1 MDTAMSQPSG
11 MMSQWN
17 QTGKKCP
24 ACGLTKPA
32 GDFNWRNAARTR
44 LQSYCRSCSNG
55 VWRAWYEEP
64 ENKKRHL
71 AGLMRRRLRRT
82 ERNLKLV
89 TDLKSNP
96 CADCGKVFPT
106 YVMDFDHVG
115 IKTSEVSA
123 LVRSHST
130 ERLLAEIQQCEVV
143 CANCHRERT
152 HRRAIDQS
160 QPRRVR
166 GTTEGESLYRG

>member
-1 MDTAMSQPSG
+1 MGRLYPASWQPVDGHGDVTAVRHDVAVESDR
-11 MMSQWN
+11 
-17 QTGKKCP
+17 KKCP
-24 ACGLTKPA
+24 ACGLTKPS
-32 GDFNWRNAARTR
+32 GDFNWRNAARAR
-44 LQSYCRSCSNG
+44 LQSYCRSFSNG

-82 ERNLKLV
+82 ERNLRLV

-115 IKTSEVSA
+115 IKTSEVVSSGPFA
-123 LVRSHST
+123 
-130 ERLLAEIQQCEVV
+130 
-143 CANCHRERT
+143 
-152 HRRAIDQS
+152 
-160 QPRRVR
+160 
-166 GTTEGESLYRG
+166 